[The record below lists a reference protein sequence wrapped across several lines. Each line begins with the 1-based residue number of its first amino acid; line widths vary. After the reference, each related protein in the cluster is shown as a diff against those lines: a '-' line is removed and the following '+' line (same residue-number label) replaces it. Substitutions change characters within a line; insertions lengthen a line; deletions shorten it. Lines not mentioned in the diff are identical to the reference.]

1 MRRRLL
7 RRFVLDTLESRKF
20 EVSVRTWQRQMPMG
34 CVQERMPLLPLV
46 SVPLLWHTTY
56 DAIKVGVVHIGVG
69 LCVVV
74 LLVWAMRGPQCVEQL
89 RAGKKHKHKN
99 TKKQCGGVVQ
109 MENNLCFSV
118 YGELYV
124 VDLDRMLYF

>member
-1 MRRRLL
+1 MHILRRRLL

-46 SVPLLWHTTY
+46 SVPLLWRTTY

-74 LLVWAMRGPQCVEQL
+74 LLVWAMRGPQCVEQQ
-89 RAGKKHKHKN
+89 RAGFPRFFRM
-99 TKKQCGGVVQ
+99 CP
-109 MENNLCFSV
+109 ELCRLKINRCLR
-118 YGELYV
+118 GRHGHEAAG
-124 VDLDRMLYF
+124 

>member
-1 MRRRLL
+1 MHILRRRLL
-7 RRFVLDTLESRKF
+7 RRFVLDALESRKF

-89 RAGKKHKHKN
+89 RAGFPRFFRMCPELCRLKN
-99 TKKQCGGVVQ
+99 
-109 MENNLCFSV
+109 
-118 YGELYV
+118 
-124 VDLDRMLYF
+124 

>member
-1 MRRRLL
+1 MHILRRRLL
-7 RRFVLDTLESRKF
+7 RRFVLDALESRKF

-74 LLVWAMRGPQCVEQL
+74 LLVWAMRELNAWNSNGRVFHAFFVCV
-89 RAGKKHKHKN
+89 RN
-99 TKKQCGGVVQ
+99 
-109 MENNLCFSV
+109 
-118 YGELYV
+118 YV
-124 VDLDRMLYF
+124 V